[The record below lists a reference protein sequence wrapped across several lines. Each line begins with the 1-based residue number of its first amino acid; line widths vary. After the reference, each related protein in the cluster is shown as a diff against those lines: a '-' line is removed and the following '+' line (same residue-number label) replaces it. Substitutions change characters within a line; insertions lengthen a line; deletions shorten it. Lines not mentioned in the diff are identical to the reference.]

1 MKYYIGID
9 GGGTKT
15 EFLCLD
21 ENLKN
26 LYLVTKPT
34 IHVMEVS
41 KDKSIITLKDGLN
54 EIVRY
59 INFDQKEDQ
68 LYICIGLAGY
78 GKDKNLRK
86 EIEEICYK
94 AFYPYKYLIR
104 SDGEIA
110 LKGTLDGK
118 DGILLI
124 SGTGSFALAKNNDK
138 YYRCGGW
145 GYVIGDE
152 GSSYWIAKQML
163 LEFSKQSDKINPQ
176 TILLDYLKK
185 NLGLENNHDII
196 SYVSNKL
203 GNDREKIAK
212 LSKFAYELAKLNDPS
227 IIEIYKKSAFYLAQ
241 MANTLKKNFDNEC
254 ILSYTGGVWNAG
266 KYILDPLKE
275 YLDDKIII
283 YKPKNSASY
292 GACIIAKEVL
302 GYNKINA

>member
-1 MKYYIGID
+1 MKYYIGVD

-21 ENLKN
+21 ENLKK
-26 LYLVTKPT
+26 LYSITKKT

-41 KDKSIITLKDGLN
+41 NDKAIMILKDGLN
-54 EIVRY
+54 EILKY
-59 INFDQKEDQ
+59 INFNKGNDE

-86 EIEEICYK
+86 EIEDICYK
-94 AFYPYKYLIR
+94 AFYPYEYIIK

-124 SGTGSFALAKNNDK
+124 SGTGSFALAKNKDK

-145 GYVIGDE
+145 GYIIGDE
-152 GSSYWIAKQML
+152 ASSYWIAKQML
-163 LEFSKQSDKINPQ
+163 LEFSKQTDKIKPQ
-176 TILLDYLKK
+176 TILLDYLKQK
-185 NLGLENNHDII
+185 LELENNYDII

-203 GNDREKIAK
+203 GNDRRKIAK

-227 IIEIYKKSAFYLAQ
+227 IIEIYKKSAFHLAQ
-241 MANTLKKNFDNEC
+241 MANTLKKNFDDKC

-275 YLDDKIII
+275 FLDKEIII
-283 YKPKNSASY
+283 YKPKNSPSY

-302 GYNKINA
+302 GYNKTKA